1 MMFGEDDL
9 PDPLGQSADSFAGVL
24 SALIGIGAN
33 ESIRTKRT
41 VDLSKMIEEL
51 R

>member
-1 MMFGEDDL
+1 ME
-9 PDPLGQSADSFAGVL
+9 DPLGQAADSFAGVC

-33 ESIRTKRT
+33 ESIKTGKVYDIASALDR
-41 VDLSKMIEEL
+41 L